1 MGLERHCIEIMETSQ
16 MLDRLYDSNLIVLY
30 IATFILIAGA
40 AGIGAWIG
48 RQPREAAKGGAD
60 FGTLAGAALGL
71 LALLLGFSFSLA
83 LSRYEVRRS
92 LVLEEANAIGST
104 ANFALMLPQP
114 GQAPILSLL
123 RDYTAVRIGLGVSF
137 DPSKLARDVAQSV
150 DLQTRLWQQAVT
162 VTAAAPQSLPA
173 YRFVASLNEMNNIHE
188 RRLTALR
195 YHVPGEVTLML
206 IAVAMVAMG
215 FTGYHSGVSGSRR
228 PTATLI
234 MSLTISVVIMLVVD
248 LDRPARGL
256 VQVPVQP
263 LTDALQGIPR

>member
-1 MGLERHCIEIMETSQ
+1 

-104 ANFALMLPQP
+104 ANPP
-114 GQAPILSLL
+114 RLSLPGITVMVEWES
-123 RDYTAVRIGLGVSF
+123 TAKVMESRA
-137 DPSKLARDVAQSV
+137 PEQS
-150 DLQTRLWQQAVT
+150 
-162 VTAAAPQSLPA
+162 P
-173 YRFVASLNEMNNIHE
+173 
-188 RRLTALR
+188 
-195 YHVPGEVTLML
+195 
-206 IAVAMVAMG
+206 
-215 FTGYHSGVSGSRR
+215 
-228 PTATLI
+228 
-234 MSLTISVVIMLVVD
+234 
-248 LDRPARGL
+248 RG
-256 VQVPVQP
+256 
-263 LTDALQGIPR
+263 T